1 MFDDMN
7 KLYQAAGK
15 FATDAVDA
23 QIEDARATIARQQRK
38 IRQLNAQ
45 KKFFKALISE
55 LSKPPKPFKPMKLNR
70 EQRKALRKAQ
80 KAARDGG
87 YRGIPVGIPVVQ

>member
-1 MFDDMN
+1 MFDDMK
-7 KLYQAAGK
+7 KLYAAAGK
-15 FATDAVDA
+15 FATDAVGA

-55 LSKPPKPFKPMKLNR
+55 LSKPPKPYKPPKMT
-70 EQRKALRKAQ
+70 RKQ
-80 KAARDGG
+80 KRQFDQMRRA
-87 YRGIPVGIPVVQ
+87 IPPGVFPVSVAPLKQ